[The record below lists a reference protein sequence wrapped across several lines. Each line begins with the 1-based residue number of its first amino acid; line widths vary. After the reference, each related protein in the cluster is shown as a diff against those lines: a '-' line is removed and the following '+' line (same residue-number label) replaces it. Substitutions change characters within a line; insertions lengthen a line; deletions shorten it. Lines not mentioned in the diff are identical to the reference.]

1 MDGKTE
7 EVKHMEKVVTSDPGL
22 RRDQWAGLEQ
32 GGWTQGRFP
41 GPSVWTECCPLWAF
55 PHLPPAPLSES
66 WNEDMAQGGEGHSC
80 RARNQKQRQTQV
92 STTSSPWALSCVC
105 QSSAHLTTV
114 RVIWL
119 SPPPWIAYE
128 ASKRLTFPE
137 LANWNISL
145 HLRG

>member
-1 MDGKTE
+1 MFFVMDGKTE

-22 RRDQWAGLEQ
+22 LAEINEQ
-32 GGWTQGRFP
+32 ARNKGMNP
-41 GPSVWTECCPLWAF
+41 GPVSRSLSVDGVLSSLAF

-80 RARNQKQRQTQV
+80 RAQNQKQRQTQV
-92 STTSSPWALSCVC
+92 STMSSPWALSCVC

-114 RVIWL
+114 RAIWL
-119 SPPPWIAYE
+119 SPPPWTAYE

-137 LANWNISL
+137 LAN
-145 HLRG
+145 